1 MKIATLSATV
11 SVEGVAQSISR
22 LDAFQEKLGKVSSAG
37 EGLGR
42 ALGVAGAAYGAY
54 AMGRSALEAAAQME
68 SLQMALKST
77 LGGTKDLSAVTK
89 DLAEIA
95 KLPAINLE
103 QAYMGFI
110 QLKSAKLTTKEAE
123 QGLIGIA
130 RAAAAVAAT
139 PEQFG
144 RAMVALQQMANAPKP
159 LQEELNQL
167 REALPNAMALLDKAF
182 GKSRAED
189 LAALGLTGKQVAMG
203 FIATASAIPAVA
215 GGIGNMMVNMEDSVR
230 ALNVSIGGLVA
241 KFLEAFGPTIQA
253 NVAKLTDYFDQLSKN
268 QGAVEALLKNI
279 VAALAVGGIVV
290 GISNVIKLAAAFVEV
305 QKALKGIVIA
315 EVIATALLDPKKAAV
330 GAVAGLGIAT
340 GLGLGMNALMKSLFP
355 DKPMAV
361 QPPALPDVGGM
372 PSTPGSV
379 ATRAAAVKSGGKNL
393 NWAQTV
399 TQAIIDAIKTEQKAG
414 MDSSYSKLDQIEANT
429 RSAADSLKLDRRIVG
444 GGPIAQMGAT
454 ASEIRAANM
463 SAGSGYG
470 VSSNSISGGNY
481 IERHIRRTIMDEIR
495 RSGGYAIP
503 RG

>member
-1 MKIATLSATV
+1 ML
-11 SVEGVAQSISR
+11 
-22 LDAFQEKLGKVSSAG
+22 
-37 EGLGR
+37 
-42 ALGVAGAAYGAY
+42 
-54 AMGRSALEAAAQME
+54 
-68 SLQMALKST
+68 
-77 LGGTKDLSAVTK
+77 
-89 DLAEIA
+89 
-95 KLPAINLE
+95 
-103 QAYMGFI
+103 
-110 QLKSAKLTTKEAE
+110 
-123 QGLIGIA
+123 
-130 RAAAAVAAT
+130 
-139 PEQFG
+139 
-144 RAMVALQQMANAPKP
+144 ALQQLANSPKP
-159 LQEELNQL
+159 LQEELGQL
-167 REALPNAMALLDKAF
+167 REALNNANSLMDQAF
-182 GKSRAED
+182 GTSRAED

-203 FIATASAIPAVA
+203 FIAAASALPALA
-215 GGIGNMMVNMEDSVR
+215 GGIGNMMVNMEDSTR
-230 ALNVSIGGLVA
+230 ALNVSIGNLVS

-253 NVAKLTDYFDQLSKN
+253 NVAKLTGYFDQLSKN

-340 GLGLGMNALMKSLFP
+340 GLGFGMNALMKSLFP
-355 DKPMAV
+355 DKPMSV

-372 PSTPGSV
+372 PSTPQSV
-379 ATRAAAVKSGGKNL
+379 ASKAAAAASGGKNL

-429 RSAADSLKLDRRIVG
+429 RSAADSLKLDRRLVG

-454 ASEIRAANM
+454 AAEIRAANM

>member
-11 SVEGVAQSISR
+11 SVEGIAQSISR
-22 LDAFQEKLGKVSSAG
+22 LDAFQDKIEKVSSAG

-68 SLQMALKST
+68 ALQIALKGNTRS
-77 LGGTKDLSAVTK
+77 SEEFAQVTK

-95 KLPAINLE
+95 KLPSINLE
-103 QAYMGFI
+103 QTYMGFV
-110 QLKSAKLTTKEAE
+110 QLRSAKFTVKEAE
-123 QGLIGIA
+123 QALIGMA
-130 RAAAAVAAT
+130 RAATAAAAG

-144 RAMVALQQMANAPKP
+144 RAMIAIQQIATSPQPMT
-159 LQEELNQL
+159 EEFKQL
-167 REALPNAMALLDKAF
+167 KEALSNASSLMDKAF
-182 GKSRAED
+182 GTSRAED
-189 LAALGLTGKQVAMG
+189 LQKMGMTGRQAAMG
-203 FIATASAIPAVA
+203 IIQAAASLPSLT

-230 ALNVSIGGLVA
+230 ALNVSVGGLVA
-241 KFLEAFGPTIQA
+241 KFLEAFGPMIQA
-253 NVAKLTDYFDQLSKN
+253 NIAKLTDYFDRLSKN

-340 GLGLGMNALMKSLFP
+340 GIGVGMNALMKSLFP

-361 QPPALPDVGGM
+361 QPPNLPDVGGM
-372 PSTPGSV
+372 PGTPETV
-379 ATRAAAVKSGGKNL
+379 ASKAAAAASGGKNL
-393 NWAQTV
+393 NWAQRI
-399 TQAIIDAIKTEQKAG
+399 TQALIDAIKAEQKAG
-414 MDSSYSKLDQIEANT
+414 KDSSYSKLDQIEANT

-444 GGPIAQMGAT
+444 GGAIAQMGAT
-454 ASEIRAANM
+454 AAEIRAANM